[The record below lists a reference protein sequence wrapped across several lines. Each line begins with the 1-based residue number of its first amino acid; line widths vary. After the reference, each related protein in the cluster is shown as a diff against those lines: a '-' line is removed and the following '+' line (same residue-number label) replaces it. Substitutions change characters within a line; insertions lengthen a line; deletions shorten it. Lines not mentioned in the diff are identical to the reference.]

1 MINLQLFQFQRQNC
15 VIEIGKFPIS
25 IFFINLKRF
34 KMLQKIF
41 LIVLAFLLFSISSK
55 AAEPDLAI
63 EWQKDMYPTEI
74 SFAKFSADGNY
85 IYCAVGNTIQKMDA
99 SNGEFVSAFDN
110 VDSSFIYIINKM
122 QISNSGNYIVAN
134 NGDGA
139 ALVYDVKTEK
149 KIKQIPLGVSA
160 VTITN
165 NDKYLLIASS
175 RPETKGIVVY
185 NLQTDKI
192 DTVLKFEHNGI
203 SAIQISHDGNNF
215 VTGFSEKDYNNYDTW
230 LQKLILWD
238 TETFKQI
245 AILENN
251 ELSSGWGY
259 RNLNFSND
267 DNYLSV
273 VRENYYAAIYDLST
287 NKQIKLFYNND
298 GREKYCMNFH
308 FLPDINYFLVFFVV
322 FEDVNVYELELHSFE
337 SLIKTYN
344 YQDQTIESYG
354 NENNWRVFY
363 GGGTGPY
370 YMFKNDASSISPT
383 IINKENISIST
394 NNNLISIDIIDINA
408 EQLSIFIS
416 DLLGK
421 TIYTENIQ
429 VNQSNCN
436 IPINIDLNTGTYL
449 CKVIAGNKEYTQK
462 IEIVR

>member
-287 NKQIKLFYNND
+287 NKQIKLF
-298 GREKYCMNFH
+298 
-308 FLPDINYFLVFFVV
+308 
-322 FEDVNVYELELHSFE
+322 
-337 SLIKTYN
+337 
-344 YQDQTIESYG
+344 
-354 NENNWRVFY
+354 
-363 GGGTGPY
+363 
-370 YMFKNDASSISPT
+370 
-383 IINKENISIST
+383 
-394 NNNLISIDIIDINA
+394 
-408 EQLSIFIS
+408 
-416 DLLGK
+416 
-421 TIYTENIQ
+421 
-429 VNQSNCN
+429 
-436 IPINIDLNTGTYL
+436 
-449 CKVIAGNKEYTQK
+449 
-462 IEIVR
+462 